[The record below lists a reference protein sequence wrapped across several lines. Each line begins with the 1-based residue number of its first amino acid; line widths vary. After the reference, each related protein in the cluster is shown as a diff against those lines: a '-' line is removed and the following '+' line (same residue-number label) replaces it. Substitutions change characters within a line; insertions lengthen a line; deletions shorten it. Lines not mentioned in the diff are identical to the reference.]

1 MWRILFFLLPLV
13 AVIWGCFNMSGVRVR
28 ERRMAL
34 VSVLVAGSI
43 LCWIQNQLVYTG
55 YYPSPLIRCLRDVM
69 AVCIMPLFHILFCY
83 SMGITSELKF
93 LRLNIGLAVLIIPE
107 LLITMSMPVGPEGLS
122 LDTQYCYFYYQVTPT
137 EGYKVSPF
145 VIIFLIQTIIELQRA
160 TVLYRIFKN
169 RNLFLSREGRL
180 LVVAAFVMGIW
191 VILSLLPTYEW
202 LAVDHH
208 MDVCLGVY
216 SVLATLLFVLLVRV
230 FNSSIVVD
238 SQQKPVE
245 LGGNEDLALVDA
257 IRVAIDRDKVYR
269 NSSLRIEELASMVS
283 SNRTYVA
290 RVCKLYFNMT
300 FTELINRHRV
310 EYAKELL
317 SAEGPVRMESVA
329 LESGFSSA
337 SFFARVFK
345 NHEGM
350 TPSQWRTMKLTGV
363 QPVVEQ
369 KPSQFHDGMTTEE
382 ALGNTP
388 HPGEN

>member
-1 MWRILFFLLPLV
+1 MWRILYFLFPLLAALWGCRNMTGVRVLERRIALV
-13 AVIWGCFNMSGVRVR
+13 AVF
-28 ERRMAL
+28 
-34 VSVLVAGSI
+34 VAGAI
-43 LCWIQNQLVYTG
+43 LCWVQYELVLTGNYPGQLAK
-55 YYPSPLIRCLRDVM
+55 CLRDLM
-69 AVCIMPLFHILFCY
+69 AVAIMPLFHLLFCY
-83 SMGITSELKF
+83 SMGITNELRF
-93 LRLNIGLAVLIIPE
+93 LRLTVGLALLVVPDVVITLI
-107 LLITMSMPVGPEGLS
+107 MPVGPEGLS
-122 LDTQYCYFYYQVTPT
+122 IGTNYCYLYFQVTAT
-137 EGYKVSPF
+137 NGYQMSLF
-145 VIIFLIQTIIELQRA
+145 VFVFLIQTIIELQRA

-169 RNLFLSREGRL
+169 RNLFLSPKGRM
-180 LVVAAFVMGIW
+180 LVYVAFLMGIW
-191 VILSLLPTYEW
+191 VIFSILPTYKW
-202 LAVDHH
+202 LGENHH
-208 MDVCLGVY
+208 MDIILAGYSLLGTV
-216 SVLATLLFVLLVRV
+216 LFVLLVSV

-329 LESGFSSA
+329 MESGFSSA

-382 ALGNTP
+382 ALGEETHSGDN
-388 HPGEN
+388 